1 MDVLSPS
8 RCSAASVPVIALM
21 LVAACAPAQQ
31 RELAATP
38 AGQADLVERSLLP
51 AVRVAG
57 RQYAPAT
64 IAERL
69 QEYGVPAVS
78 IAVIDQG
85 ALAWARAYGTA
96 DMTSG
101 RAATTATLFQAA
113 SMSKPVASTAALQLV
128 QEGILALDTPVNE
141 SLRSWQVPENA
152 FTAGHPVTLRHLLT
166 HTAGLTVSGFPGY
179 RGDASIPTL
188 TQILDGA
195 PPANTPPVRVGA
207 APGTRLK
214 YSGGGMTVMQ
224 LLLTDVTGKDFHTL
238 MRERVLRPVGMHNS
252 TWEQPLSD
260 HRARDAAA
268 GHQTTGSP
276 VEGKYHVYPE
286 LAAAGLWTTPTDL
299 AGWVEAIQ
307 RSLQG
312 KADALLSRE
321 TAGAM
326 VTAGPGGWGLG
337 VQVMGSGDSLA
348 FTHSGG
354 NAGFR
359 GLLVGFAEGGRGA
372 VVMTNSDAGSR
383 LVNEI
388 MQAIARAYDWPG
400 FRPTV
405 IVPVGVT
412 PEMLHAYAGTY
423 ELAGGPRVRV
433 AVEGSAL
440 WLTLP
445 WGERRELVPTGNDAF
460 GSPEGGSG
468 RFLHDGQGRVSAMV
482 LGDDQLQRVQ

>member
-1 MDVLSPS
+1 
-8 RCSAASVPVIALM
+8 M
-21 LVAACAPAQQ
+21 LVAGCASMRQ
-31 RELAATP
+31 RDVAATT

-57 RQYAPAT
+57 RLYAPAT

-69 QEYGVPAVS
+69 YEYGVPAVS
-78 IAVIDQG
+78 IAVIDGG
-85 ALAWARAYGTA
+85 AVAWARAYGIA
-96 DMTSG
+96 DMASG
-101 RAATTATLFQAA
+101 RTPTTATLFQAA
-113 SMSKPVASTAALQLV
+113 SMSKPIASTAALQLV
-128 QEGILALDTPVNE
+128 QEGILALDAPVNG
-141 SLRSWQVPENA
+141 SLRSWQIPENA
-152 FTAGHPVTLRHLLT
+152 FTVGHPVTLRHLLT
-166 HTAGLTVSGFPGY
+166 HTSGLTVSGFPGY
-179 RGDASIPTL
+179 GAGASIPAL
-188 TQILDGA
+188 AQILDGT
-195 PPANTPPVRVGA
+195 PPANTPPVRVETI
-207 APGTRLK
+207 PGSQLM
-214 YSGGGMTVMQ
+214 YSGGGMTVVQ
-224 LLLTDVTGKDFHTL
+224 LLLSDATGKDFPTL
-238 MRERVLRPVGMHNS
+238 MRERVLGPVGMHTS

-260 HRARDAAA
+260 QRARDAAA
-268 GHQTTGSP
+268 GHQTTGAP
-276 VEGKYHVYPE
+276 MEGRYHVYPE

-299 AGWVEAIQ
+299 AGWVQAIQ

-312 KADALLSRE
+312 EADGLLWRE
-321 TAGAM
+321 TAWTM
-326 VTAGPGGWGLG
+326 MTAGLGGWGLG

-388 MQAIARAYDWPG
+388 MQAVARAYDWPG
-400 FRPTV
+400 FRPTI

-412 PEMLHAYAGTY
+412 PETLHAYAGTY

-433 AVEGSAL
+433 AVEESAL

-445 WGERRELVPTGNDAF
+445 WGERRELIPTGDDGFA
-460 GSPEGGSG
+460 SPQGGVG
-468 RFLHDGQGRVSAMV
+468 RFLLDSQGRVTAMV